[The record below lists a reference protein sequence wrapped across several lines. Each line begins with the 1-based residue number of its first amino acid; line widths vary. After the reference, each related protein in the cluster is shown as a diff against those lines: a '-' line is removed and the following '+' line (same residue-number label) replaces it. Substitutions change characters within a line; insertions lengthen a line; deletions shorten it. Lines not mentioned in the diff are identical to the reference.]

1 MPTPTRLRA
10 VHAAGVLVAASV
22 LGATTAAS
30 ATGGAQRACDTP
42 RPGHAACMV
51 EIRTTSTAQ
60 RSLGTASPNVT
71 TAITG
76 LRPADIASAY
86 GLSGGSGGTV
96 AIVDAYDNPKL
107 ESDLAVYR
115 KHWGLAACTTAN
127 GCFTKINQR
136 GSRTYLPAADE
147 GWGVE
152 EALDVD
158 AVSAACPSCHILVVE
173 ADSDSLTDLAIAQN
187 RAVKAGAKAV
197 SNSFGGQEL
206 TGTQAFATQYYTH
219 PGVAQFASTGDNG
232 FPAASTPA
240 TYPGVTAVGGT
251 SLVRASTSR
260 GWKETVW
267 DGAGSGCSAYFAK
280 PSWQHDTHCPM
291 RTVSDLSAV
300 ADPNTGLAIYDTFG
314 TSADTPNGWLQVG
327 GTSLSTPL
335 IAGMVVRSGHA
346 AQYSNASP
354 VYAHASRFNDV
365 TSGSNG
371 FCGGDYLCTG
381 KVGYDAPTGVGT
393 PKSLASF

>member
-1 MPTPTRLRA
+1 
-10 VHAAGVLVAASV
+10 
-22 LGATTAAS
+22 
-30 ATGGAQRACDTP
+30 
-42 RPGHAACMV
+42 V
-51 EIRTTSTAQ
+51 EIRTTTTAQ
-60 RSLGTASPNVT
+60 RSLATASPNAT
-71 TAITG
+71 AAITG

-107 ESDLAVYR
+107 EADLAVYR
-115 KHWGLAACTTAN
+115 KHWGLPACTTAN

-136 GSRTYLPAADE
+136 GSRNYLPAADS

-158 AVSAACPSCHILVVE
+158 AVSAACPGCHILVVE

-197 SNSFGGQEL
+197 SNSFGGQEV
-206 TGTQAFATQYYTH
+206 TGTQSMATQYYTH

-251 SLVRASTSR
+251 SLVKASTSR

-300 ADPNTGLAIYDTFG
+300 ADPNTGLAIYDTFD
-314 TSADTPNGWLQVG
+314 TSADTANGWFQVG

-335 IAGMVVRSGHA
+335 IAGMAVRSGHA
-346 AQYSNASP
+346 SQYSNASP
-354 VYAHASRFNDV
+354 VYAHSSRFNDV

-371 FCGGDYLCTG
+371 SCGGDYLCTG